1 MLNSW
6 VLDWFII
13 MNIATLACG
22 MGGLIVGALRKR

>member
-13 MNIATLACG
+13 LNVATLA
-22 MGGLIVGALRKR
+22 VGALGLLIGAIRQS

>member
-13 MNIATLACG
+13 MNILTLACG
-22 MGGLIVGALRKR
+22 ASGLLIGARRR